1 MENFK
6 KYLDLT
12 GEYGVVARARDNV
25 VIVEGL
31 PRVRLM
37 ERVLFERGS
46 VGIVLQID
54 ALSVRVALLTGDSPA
69 NGERVVR
76 VDKRFTIPIYADMQG
91 MVVNAL
97 GEVIE
102 NEAKGSLKVER
113 QAHVDINPLG
123 VHERAVIGT
132 PLATSVSV
140 VDILLPLG
148 AGQKELIIGDHKT
161 GKTEFL
167 LTVLLAQADTKKGLI
182 VALIGKRKSEIN
194 HIRAFLKKNKLDKK
208 VTLVV
213 SSSDDPDYTVFLT
226 PFTAMTIAESYK
238 KKGVDSVVILDDLS
252 THARAYRQMS
262 LLMEKFPGRESYP
275 DDIFYTHARLLER
288 AGNFVVPDSKKA
300 VSITCLPVAETV
312 EGDLSGYI
320 TTNLMGITDGHLFF
334 DAALFERG
342 TRPAINIQLS
352 VTRVGRQ
359 TLSPL
364 VKEIN
369 QKITAFMAEYESLQN
384 LAHFGTELSPAIR
397 EKIERGLR
405 LQNFFQQEGGVLKSP
420 ETQLLLLGLAWNGNE
435 QNGVKW
441 TPAALTKWE
450 QAMEKVAT
458 FDAFLAA
465 VKKLQPEFEK
475 IVW

>member
-1 MENFK
+1 
-6 KYLDLT
+6 
-12 GEYGVVARARDNV
+12 
-25 VIVEGL
+25 
-31 PRVRLM
+31 
-37 ERVLFERGS
+37 
-46 VGIVLQID
+46 
-54 ALSVRVALLTGDSPA
+54 
-69 NGERVVR
+69 
-76 VDKRFTIPIYADMQG
+76 
-91 MVVNAL
+91 
-97 GEVIE
+97 
-102 NEAKGSLKVER
+102 
-113 QAHVDINPLG
+113 
-123 VHERAVIGT
+123 
-132 PLATSVSV
+132 
-140 VDILLPLG
+140 
-148 AGQKELIIGDHKT
+148 
-161 GKTEFL
+161 
-167 LTVLLAQADTKKGLI
+167 
-182 VALIGKRKSEIN
+182 
-194 HIRAFLKKNKLDKK
+194 
-208 VTLVV
+208 
-213 SSSDDPDYTVFLT
+213 
-226 PFTAMTIAESYK
+226 
-238 KKGVDSVVILDDLS
+238 
-252 THARAYRQMS
+252 MS

-405 LQNFFQQEGGVLKSP
+405 LQNFFQQEGGLLKSP